1 MSRFSNQIALV
12 TGGASGIGEA
22 CVRRFIA
29 DGGQAVMLDLDEERA
44 TALINELGDKASFR
58 KHDITVEQD
67 WIDTTQWATETFG
80 RWHVLINSAGIS
92 IPSSVEDCDIELWQK
107 TQKINSEGVFLG
119 CKYAIAAM
127 KDSDTPCSIVNISSS
142 YGIRPGGDMIA
153 YSASKSS
160 VMSMTRSLALHC
172 AQSDYP
178 IRCNAVNPGAIH
190 TPMMDYYLDLA
201 EDKDAM
207 LQVFADNHPLKRV
220 GQPEEVANA
229 ILFLASSEAAYIT
242 GVSLPVDGGYCAM

>member
-1 MSRFSNQIALV
+1 MGRFSNQTALV

-29 DGGQAVMLDLDEERA
+29 DGGQAVILDLDEVRA
-44 TALINELGDKASFR
+44 SALIKELGDKVLFR
-58 KHDITVEQD
+58 KHDVTLEQD
-67 WIDTTQWATETFG
+67 WIDSTQWATETFG
-80 RWHVLINSAGIS
+80 TWQVLINSAGIS
-92 IPSSVEDCDIELWQK
+92 VPSSVEDCDIELWQK

-119 CKYAIAAM
+119 CKHAIAAM
-127 KDSDTPCSIVNISSS
+127 KNFNTPCSIVNISSS
-142 YGIRPGGDMIA
+142 YGIRAGGDMIA

-160 VMSMTRSLALHC
+160 VMSMTESMALHC
-172 AQSDYP
+172 AQSDYT

-190 TPMMDYYLDLA
+190 TPMMDYYLNMA

-207 LQVFADNHPLKRV
+207 LQIFANNHPMKRV

-229 ILFLASSEAAYIT
+229 ILFLASDEAAYIT

>member
-1 MSRFSNQIALV
+1 MSRFTNQIALV

-29 DGGQAVMLDLDEERA
+29 DGGKAVMLDLDEKRA
-44 TALINELGDKASFR
+44 TELVTELGDDAMFR

-67 WIDTTQWATETFG
+67 WVDTMQWAKETFG
-80 RWHVLINSAGIS
+80 RWHVMINSAGIS
-92 IPSSVEDCDIELWQK
+92 VPSSVEDCDYDGWKK
-107 TQKINSEGVFLG
+107 TQSINSDGTFLG

-142 YGIRPGGDMIA
+142 YGIRAGGDMVA

-160 VMSMTRSLALHC
+160 VMSMTRSIALHC
-172 AQSDYP
+172 AQAGYP

-190 TPMMDYYLDLA
+190 TPMMDFYLDMA
-201 EDKDAM
+201 EDKDVM
-207 LQVFADNHPLKRV
+207 MQIFADNHPLKRV

-229 ILFLASSEAAYIT
+229 ILFLASAEAAYIT